1 MFILDVTIIKS
12 NSHMH
17 SPGLFIMVDE
27 STDNFKFLNTLFT
40 ILNTFKNTLCQVIIK
55 AKGCASLI

>member
-17 SPGLFIMVDE
+17 SPGLFIMIDE
-27 STDNFKFLNTLFT
+27 ST
-40 ILNTFKNTLCQVIIK
+40 ILN
-55 AKGCASLI
+55 SLKILYLQF

>member
-40 ILNTFKNTLCQVIIK
+40 ILNTFKILYVK
-55 AKGCASLI
+55 